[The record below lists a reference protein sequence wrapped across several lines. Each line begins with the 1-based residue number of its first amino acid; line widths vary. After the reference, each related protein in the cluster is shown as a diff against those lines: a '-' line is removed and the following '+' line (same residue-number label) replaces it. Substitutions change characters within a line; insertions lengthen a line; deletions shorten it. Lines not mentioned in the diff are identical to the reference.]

1 MEEHNSSIQSQEEE
15 ELVVYQER
23 RREEAGRRQQ
33 ERRRRWELEARKGLE
48 AAQERLEEEKRG
60 REEREEGREAYS
72 EGEIERRLEERLR
85 EAQQEREERQR
96 RLILEARA
104 EEQAAV
110 EERERRG
117 RVRAQTERLAPLHT
131 RIKGRVAALLA
142 FWSSQQDKS
151 VFSEEVQT
159 GVTAVLSQC
168 NSLLRE
174 ARETSAEGRAPDS
187 LWGRLESLERTLGG
201 ILGQVE
207 ADMAA
212 KLQKEKALLEER
224 TRGEEERSRKEQEA
238 KEAAAAVQTPAAAAA
253 VAPVPAAVPQAV
265 VQAPPPAPPSTPG
278 VLETV
283 CSQANQAWHTQVLS
297 FKADYVKDVT
307 FSEAEKPYKF
317 NLQKAVNTPLNS
329 LSGVSSAH
337 MQDKVDKLVQLL
349 SGSTVT
355 VADKTISTSSHPHGQ
370 KFCLALAAKKLAK
383 QGEEVVSSDPKS
395 AFPAATLALALW
407 DTYPDFGQLLL
418 GYMFECCP
426 FLVPLH
432 PPRYSGGECTIGSA
446 SYILLCNTCTP
457 VPQGRGLL

>member
-1 MEEHNSSIQSQEEE
+1 M
-15 ELVVYQER
+15 
-23 RREEAGRRQQ
+23 
-33 ERRRRWELEARKGLE
+33 
-48 AAQERLEEEKRG
+48 
-60 REEREEGREAYS
+60 
-72 EGEIERRLEERLR
+72 
-85 EAQQEREERQR
+85 
-96 RLILEARA
+96 
-104 EEQAAV
+104 
-110 EERERRG
+110 
-117 RVRAQTERLAPLHT
+117 RAQTERLAPLHT

-151 VFSEEVQT
+151 VFSEELQT
-159 GVTAVLSQC
+159 SVTAVLSQC

-174 ARETSAEGRAPDS
+174 ARETCGEGRAADS
-187 LWGRLESLERTLGG
+187 LWGRLDSLERTLGG

-212 KLQKEKALLEER
+212 KLEKERALVEER
-224 TRGEEERSRKEQEA
+224 TRWEEERSRKEQEA
-238 KEAAAAVQTPAAAAA
+238 KEAAAAAVQTPAAAPVA
-253 VAPVPAAVPQAV
+253 APVAAAVPQPP
-265 VQAPPPAPPSTPG
+265 VQAVLQAPPAPPSTPG

-283 CSQANQAWHTQVLS
+283 CSQANQAWHTQVLG

-307 FSEAEKPYKF
+307 FSQAEKPYKF
-317 NLQKAVNTPLNS
+317 NLQKAVNTPLNY

-349 SGSTVT
+349 SGATVT

-407 DTYPDFGQLLL
+407 DRYPDFGPLLL

-432 PPRYSGGECTIGSA
+432 PPRYH
-446 SYILLCNTCTP
+446 
-457 VPQGRGLL
+457 R